1 MSNGLTPKVPLVR
14 DTNSFKSIQ
23 NFQDLIR
30 QNFKNLILTIPGERV
45 MDLDFGVGILQYL
58 FEPNDTRTY
67 SLISAKIKSQAKKY
81 LPYIKILDITL
92 TPRDDKGNIIEDG
105 FVSVVIQYFI
115 EPLQTSDVVDITLP
129 NTN

>member
-1 MSNGLTPKVPLVR
+1 
-14 DTNSFKSIQ
+14 
-23 NFQDLIR
+23 
-30 QNFKNLILTIPGERV
+30 